1 MKKYV
6 ALALFLIGTAVAA
19 ESTKVGTVF
28 PEQVFKE
35 SKYAQLAS
43 KKLND
48 EFSQRRIAIESQIA
62 TIKQKASS
70 LERDGSTLSEQQM
83 LGRQAEISD
92 LDRSIQ
98 KSQREFQAD
107 LESRRRTEI
116 QGVLDRIDKIVKR
129 IAEEEHYDF
138 ILQNAVY
145 ATQAID
151 LTKQVI
157 VEIDKENPQ

>member
-1 MKKYV
+1 M
-6 ALALFLIGTAVAA
+6 
-19 ESTKVGTVF
+19 
-28 PEQVFKE
+28 
-35 SKYAQLAS
+35 
-43 KKLND
+43 
-48 EFSQRRIAIESQIA
+48 
-62 TIKQKASS
+62 
-70 LERDGSTLSEQQM
+70 LE
-83 LGRQAEISD
+83 RQAEISD
-92 LDRSIQ
+92 LDHSIQ

-157 VEIDKENPQ
+157 VEIDKETQP